1 MKKKTKIILA
11 ILISVGVL
19 ALLILNTI
27 REDKIIKQFERYLSS
42 HKTEFG
48 QYMIGK
54 EEKEYKELSKK
65 ANRAIDH
72 KNVKIVPELENEM
85 NKLIN
90 TAKTDNEKILNTE
103 LDDLKNFDL
112 SKFNDS
118 ERQSIKSEIKNIQ
131 TLINNKKYSDAS
143 KRIKNLKT
151 KMYSSINNN

>member
-19 ALLILNTI
+19 ALLIFNTV
-27 REDKIIKQFERYLSS
+27 RENKIIKEFEQYLNS
-42 HKTEFG
+42 HKTEFS

-54 EEKEYKELSKK
+54 EEKEYKQLKKK
-65 ANRAIDH
+65 ADSVIKF